1 MENSIDKLT
10 ALQKEFGYKQGGIN
24 NVALFGL
31 VGEAGEVLNE
41 CKFSTDRAMILIN
54 DSIKVTSQI
63 DNLKKRIRS
72 KEIPEFEIKIEN
84 EENFDKEICDV
95 LYYLNVLAIN
105 RGKTLNDYA
114 EISYQKVM
122 SKKNK

>member
-10 ALQKEFGYKQGGIN
+10 ALQKEFGYKQGSIN

-31 VGEAGEVLNE
+31 VGEAGEVLDE
-41 CKFSTDRAMILIN
+41 CKFSTDMAKYLIREAVL
-54 DSIKVTSQI
+54 IGSQI
-63 DNLKKRIRS
+63 DKLKKRIRS
-72 KEIPEFEIKIEN
+72 KEIPEFEITIEN
-84 EENFDKEICDV
+84 EENLDKEMADV